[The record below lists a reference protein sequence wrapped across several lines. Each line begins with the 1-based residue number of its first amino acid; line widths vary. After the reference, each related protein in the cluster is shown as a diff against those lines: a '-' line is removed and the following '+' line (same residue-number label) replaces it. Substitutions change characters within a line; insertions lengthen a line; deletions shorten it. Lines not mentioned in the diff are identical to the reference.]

1 MILSN
6 RIDKK
11 KLMIASLLII
21 IGVSFRLAL
30 HDFFNSINN
39 PFATS
44 GYLDVFFIIALIS
57 IFSGILIGKY
67 FTFIIPLCVIGITDI
82 FYGIVDPIN
91 TALWST
97 WLFLFTTTGYIFIAL
112 IGFYSRKNSKFNFSF
127 IPKILG
133 AGIFSIIIYDFWTN
147 FGFWL
152 SYSKLGFYPQTIS
165 GLITVFIGGLPFMLW
180 HILSFSITLI
190 IILIPIIHF
199 KGLSKISYNIILK
212 PKEKIYILSATLILI
227 TASIITAII

>member
-1 MILSN
+1 MNLSSKF
-6 RIDKK
+6 DKQK
-11 KLMIASLLII
+11 VTIASLLII
-21 IGVSFRLAL
+21 IGVSCRITL

-57 IFSGILIGKY
+57 IFSGILLGKY
-67 FTFIIPLCVIGITDI
+67 YTFIIPLCVIGITDI
-82 FYGIVDPIN
+82 FYGIIDPIN

-112 IGFYSRKNSKFNFSF
+112 IGLYNRKNSKFNMSF

-133 AGIFSIIIYDFWTN
+133 SGIFAIIIYDLWTN

-165 GLITVFIGGLPFMLW
+165 GLITVYIGGLPFMLW
-180 HILSFSITLI
+180 HILSFSIALT

-199 KGLSKISYNIILK
+199 KNLSKISYDIILK
-212 PKEKIYILSATLILI
+212 PNEKIYILSATLILI